1 MMGENDPQIGA
12 RRLSIYLRSGI
23 EFLAG
28 AERKRNSLRLE
39 NAIENMTGECVF
51 FGLCANRLSICFAY
65 LNACGR
71 EHRAIHELSIV
82 DARTGG
88 RLLALSSG

>member
-1 MMGENDPQIGA
+1 MQAASKAPPDGALREGEGWVAGSVNANACAPMMGENDPQIGA
-12 RRLSIYLRSGI
+12 RRLPIYLRSGI

-51 FGLCANRLSICFAY
+51 FWFVR
-65 LNACGR
+65 
-71 EHRAIHELSIV
+71 
-82 DARTGG
+82 
-88 RLLALSSG
+88 